1 MISSPPTSRTFFS
14 LAGFE
19 TSYATKSAEVEFIAG
34 PAGGPYTVAA
44 KAPRSDETVWM
55 AQSRDG
61 STAVLKSEDHDLAG
75 MPTGTTQGSDLYE
88 WRADEIHQLNVLGE
102 DAPIGTCGAHIVH
115 GWEGEGQGTELG
127 QSFIEVASINSVS
140 KDGSRS
146 LLRSRPRHR
155 PPASHSTLFMHAV
168 NGTETRDLGTYTF
181 RGANPE
187 GTKLFLSKGSPEGQI
202 EFFSYDTEAETVKHL
217 FNTSNIPY
225 YAHIVSENGNVFY
238 FGKINRYEISTE
250 TMTFVDYAGY
260 NSGGYGGYY
269 SSPDGNDFYFS
280 SNGVAGVPGG
290 EGIQSYRYDA
300 SEHLIQCMSC
310 ASSYN
315 PEPKLGNQIME
326 GDSASQQKP
335 SPLGMPASANGNF
348 AFFSAQSE
356 LVSNDINGEL
366 PETIAGNATTPSS
379 DVYEW
384 RRNGVDGCTEIQGCL
399 ALITN
404 GIDGRKNEF
413 LGTTPSG
420 RDVFIATALDWSP
433 PTQTTPATSTMPASA
448 AASRRPHRRRS
459 SAKETPATTPP
470 TPRTTPPPP
479 APPTKAPAT
488 NTTFRP
494 RKRRSPRDTIRRRK
508 RAISV
513 PISELPATTEEA
525 PSERPDRK
533 ATP

>member
-1 MISSPPTSRTFFS
+1 
-14 LAGFE
+14 
-19 TSYATKSAEVEFIAG
+19 
-34 PAGGPYTVAA
+34 
-44 KAPRSDETVWM
+44 
-55 AQSRDG
+55 
-61 STAVLKSEDHDLAG
+61 
-75 MPTGTTQGSDLYE
+75 
-88 WRADEIHQLNVLGE
+88 
-102 DAPIGTCGAHIVH
+102 
-115 GWEGEGQGTELG
+115 
-127 QSFIEVASINSVS
+127 
-140 KDGSRS
+140 
-146 LLRSRPRHR
+146 
-155 PPASHSTLFMHAV
+155 
-168 NGTETRDLGTYTF
+168 
-181 RGANPE
+181 
-187 GTKLFLSKGSPEGQI
+187 
-202 EFFSYDTEAETVKHL
+202 
-217 FNTSNIPY
+217 
-225 YAHIVSENGNVFY
+225 
-238 FGKINRYEISTE
+238 
-250 TMTFVDYAGY
+250 
-260 NSGGYGGYY
+260 
-269 SSPDGNDFYFS
+269 
-280 SNGVAGVPGG
+280 
-290 EGIQSYRYDA
+290 
-300 SEHLIQCMSC
+300 MSC

-420 RDVFIATALDWSP
+420 RDVFIATHSQLV
-433 PTQTTPATSTMPASA
+433 PTDTDNSGDLYDARIGGGFP
-448 AASRRPHRRRS
+448 
-459 SAKETPATTPP
+459 PP
-470 TPRTTPPPP
+470 TPPAVQCEGDACHNPTNPPKTPPPP